1 MSSSPHHHF
10 VLCLFLVSFLC
21 VNSQLPHDVFTV
33 IIKNETPSV
42 VTRYCTV
49 HGEYLN
55 EDQGIELKPGEVN
68 NITGSIVPG
77 RNTFVCLLELEENAR
92 YSICLIRMTQ
102 VFVTFLIKYVYG
114 KYKKM
119 DYACCLKSGVSLFLC
134 THLQARKDKQIDPRT
149 PSLCH
154 ILLLV
159 LSNMLGSVCPKIL
172 LHDVIL
178 YVLN

>member
-77 RNTFVCLLELEENAR
+77 RNTFVCLLELEEKRKILNLFDSDDT
-92 YSICLIRMTQ
+92 SICHVPNKVCVWKIQEDGLCMLSEGKCVMFGWDYNSLSNRHTASEP
-102 VFVTFLIKYVYG
+102 TKYIAS
-114 KYKKM
+114 
-119 DYACCLKSGVSLFLC
+119 DELKSENIIW
-134 THLQARKDKQIDPRT
+134 RRT
-149 PSLCH
+149 P
-154 ILLLV
+154 
-159 LSNMLGSVCPKIL
+159 
-172 LHDVIL
+172 
-178 YVLN
+178 